1 MIKKQFVFIILILFF
16 CGALLFPE
24 TLEEVLAKNYQSRG
38 GLEKLKTIKTMK
50 IEGKM
55 VMTMQNME
63 IPMTMWIKKPN
74 KMRMEA
80 TFMEKKIVT
89 AYDGQKGWMINPMM
103 GSEDPQELPEDR
115 SKEMTRQAD
124 SIFPLVDY
132 KEKGHQ
138 LEYLGKEDMEG
149 TEVYRLRMTIT
160 DDKVLHFYL
169 DTETGIE
176 LKISTYTKVRDKEIL
191 VETLMG
197 DYKEVDGIMIPFS
210 MEVKVAGRDQGQK
223 ITFTSFK
230 QNVTLEDSF
239 FQMPPK
245 KAPQKEKK

>member
-1 MIKKQFVFIILILFF
+1 MKKQFVFSILILFF
-16 CGALLFPE
+16 CGALLFSE
-24 TLEEVLAKNYQSRG
+24 TLEEILAKNYQSRG
-38 GLEKLKTIKTMK
+38 GLEKLKAIKTMK
-50 IEGKM
+50 VEGKI

-63 IPMTMWIKKPN
+63 MPITMWIKKPN

-80 TFMEKKIVT
+80 TFMEKKIVF
-89 AYDGQKGWMINPMM
+89 AYDGQKAWMINPLM
-103 GSEDPQELPEDR
+103 GSEEPQELPEDR
-115 SKEMTRQAD
+115 SKEVTQQAD

-149 TEVYRLRMTIT
+149 TEVYKLKMTKT
-160 DDKVLHFYL
+160 DDKVLYFYL

-176 LKISTYTKVRDKEIL
+176 LKISTYTKVRDKETL

-210 MEVKVAGRDQGQK
+210 MEVKAAGMGQGQK
-223 ITFTSFK
+223 MVFTSFK

-245 KAPQKEKK
+245 KAPQKEEK

>member
-1 MIKKQFVFIILILFF
+1 MKKQVVFIIVILFF
-16 CGALLFPE
+16 CGAPLFAE

-38 GLEKLKTIKTMK
+38 GLEKLKAIKTMK
-50 IEGKM
+50 VEGKM

-63 IPMTMWIKKPN
+63 IPVTMWIKKPN
-74 KMRMEA
+74 KMRMES
-80 TFMEKKIVT
+80 TLMEKTIVV
-89 AYDGQKGWMINPMM
+89 AHDGKKAWMINPMM

-115 SKEMTRQAD
+115 SKEITQQAD
-124 SIFPLVDY
+124 SLFPLVDY

-149 TEVYRLRMTIT
+149 TEVYKLKMTRT
-160 DDKVLHFYL
+160 DDRVLYFYL

-176 LKISTYTKVRDKEIL
+176 LKTSFYTKSRDKEIL

-210 MEVKVAGRDQGQK
+210 MEVKYPGMQQTQK
-223 ITFTSFK
+223 LVFTSYK
-230 QNVTLEDSF
+230 QNIMLEDSF

-245 KAPQKEKK
+245 KAPQKEEK